1 MPSSAAP
8 TGLFVFARV
17 QMIIDYQTAA
27 LIIVDVQNDF
37 CPAYTLGGKSHPEG
51 SLAVAGGGE
60 VCVPRGG
67 VP

>member
-1 MPSSAAP
+1 
-8 TGLFVFARV
+8 
-17 QMIIDYQTAA
+17 MIIDYQTAA